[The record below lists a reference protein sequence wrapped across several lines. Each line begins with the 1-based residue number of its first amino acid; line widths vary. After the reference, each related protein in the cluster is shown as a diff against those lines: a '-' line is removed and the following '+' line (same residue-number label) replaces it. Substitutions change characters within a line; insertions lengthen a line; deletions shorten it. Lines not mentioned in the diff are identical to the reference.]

1 MGSLSHLLG
10 PHAPY
15 LPISPQMIA
24 SCGGEN
30 SCITFEQFKAMML
43 KDMKLFSSTNRI
55 ASSGNLSA
63 LSTSQKAKSAKA

>member
-1 MGSLSHLLG
+1 
-10 PHAPY
+10 
-15 LPISPQMIA
+15 MIA

-55 ASSGNLSA
+55 ASSSNLSA
-63 LSTSQKAKSAKA
+63 LSTSQKAKWAKA